1 VFWEI
6 MTAVSLL
13 FCVVYGALSVWGE
26 RFGISAYTRRRMR
39 NGSWLLLAWAAVSIA
54 NLVR

>member
-1 VFWEI
+1 

-13 FCVVYGALSVWGE
+13 FCVAYGALSVWGE